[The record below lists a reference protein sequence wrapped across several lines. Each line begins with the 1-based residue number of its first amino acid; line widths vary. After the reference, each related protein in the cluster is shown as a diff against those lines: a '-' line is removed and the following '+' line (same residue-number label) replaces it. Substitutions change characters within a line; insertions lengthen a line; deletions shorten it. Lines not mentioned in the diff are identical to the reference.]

1 MKTKKNKG
9 LSNQACLVSHKE
21 KLLKIYK
28 AREECIA
35 IFFNDYEH
43 YTESIKL
50 LLEVQQCAFTSAH
63 FKSLNAFQQEEI
75 QLRFPKVMALLM
87 DLGQEK
93 YNN

>member
-9 LSNQACLVSHKE
+9 LLNQACLVSHKE
-21 KLLKIYK
+21 KRLQIYK
-28 AREECIA
+28 SREKRIA
-35 IFFNDYEH
+35 AFFNEYEH

-87 DLGQEK
+87 DLGQVK
-93 YNN
+93 YKN